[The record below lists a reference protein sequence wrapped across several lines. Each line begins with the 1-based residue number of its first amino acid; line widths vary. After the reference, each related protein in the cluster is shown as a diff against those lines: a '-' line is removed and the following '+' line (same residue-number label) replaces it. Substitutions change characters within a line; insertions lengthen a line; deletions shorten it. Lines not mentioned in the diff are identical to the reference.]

1 MSAGKG
7 DQLRAVNGAKYR
19 ANFDRIF
26 SPKKPKKPLK
36 RMPTYANICQQMTQA
51 ATLQHP
57 PATYEC

>member
-7 DQLRAVNGAKYR
+7 DAPRAVNGAKYR

-26 SPKKPKKPLK
+26 SPKKPKKPLIP
-36 RMPTYANICQQMTQA
+36 MPTYANICQQMTQA